1 MYTYKTNVN
10 NILGRCKLKKKKSF
24 KNFVRINYT
33 KTSGG
38 FWNHGKSSQWR
49 KIRNWLPSS
58 DRLDVTIPRS
68 RSLQSGVPQGSIL
81 GPLLFLLY
89 VNDVAENMRSVC
101 RLYADD
107 NSLQQCSDDI
117 HVMEDNLNYDLK
129 VLYEW

>member
-1 MYTYKTNVN
+1 MYK
-10 NILGRCKLKKKKSF
+10 
-24 KNFVRINYT
+24 
-33 KTSGG
+33 
-38 FWNHGKSSQWR
+38 
-49 KIRNWLPSS
+49 
-58 DRLDVTIPRS
+58 
-68 RSLQSGVPQGSIL
+68 LQSYGVSGPILEWFISYLSNRSQKVMYKSVGYINAGVPQGSVL

-129 VLYEW
+129 VLNEW

>member
-1 MYTYKTNVN
+1 MLVFPKA
-10 NILGRCKLKKKKSF
+10 
-24 KNFVRINYT
+24 
-33 KTSGG
+33 
-38 FWNHGKSSQWR
+38 Q
-49 KIRNWLPSS
+49 
-58 DRLDVTIPRS
+58 
-68 RSLQSGVPQGSIL
+68 SLVHYY
-81 GPLLFLLY
+81 FYFY